1 MRLSIKSAPIKSAP
15 IKSAPI
21 KSAPIKSARE
31 NESTE
36 NHGLSG
42 GDEKLRTFQ
51 PSQSVIAWHD
61 YVALV
66 NGSKRQIIGCVVGG
80 FLGGLVLL
88 HSPLLALTFSAALG
102 CLPIS
107 MRKRKIERER
117 VELAALWP
125 EILDHI
131 ISGLRSGLSLAETL
145 ADLSQ
150 RGPTQTRSTFQACE
164 LVLRESGDFEK
175 VFKVIKER
183 FHDAL
188 ADQVCEVLNFARG
201 TGSRDTTITLRTLGD
216 FIRSDVALRS
226 EIRSKHGW
234 IKNSALIA
242 AAAPW
247 ILLLILSTQSNTVRA
262 FSTASGVTV
271 LLIGVVMSFAA
282 YLWMGRAGRLP
293 EVPRIFR

>member
-1 MRLSIKSAPIKSAP
+1 M
-15 IKSAPI
+15 
-21 KSAPIKSARE
+21 
-31 NESTE
+31 
-36 NHGLSG
+36 
-42 GDEKLRTFQ
+42 
-51 PSQSVIAWHD
+51 
-61 YVALV
+61 ALV
-66 NGSKRQIIGCVVGG
+66 NECKRPILGCALGG
-80 FLGGLVLL
+80 FLGGLVLF
-88 HSPLLALTFSAALG
+88 HSFLLALTFSAALG
-102 CLPIS
+102 SLPIS
-107 MRKRKIERER
+107 IRKRRIERER
-117 VELAALWP
+117 VELAGLWP

-145 ADLSQ
+145 AGLSQ

-216 FIRSDVALRS
+216 FIRSDVALRA

-247 ILLLILSTQSNTVRA
+247 ILLLILSTQSNTIRA

>member
-1 MRLSIKSAPIKSAP
+1 MRLSRKSLPIKSV
-15 IKSAPI
+15 
-21 KSAPIKSARE
+21 RE
-31 NESTE
+31 NVSLEQD
-36 NHGLSG
+36 GLSG
-42 GDEKLRTFQ
+42 RDEKMWTVQ
-51 PSQSVIAWHD
+51 HPQSGIARHGF
-61 YVALV
+61 VALI
-66 NGSKRQIIGCVVGG
+66 NECKRPILGCALGG
-80 FLGGLVLL
+80 FLGGLVLFQ
-88 HSPLLALTFSAALG
+88 SFLLALTFSAALG
-102 CLPIS
+102 SLPIS
-107 MRKRKIERER
+107 IRKRKIERER

-145 ADLSQ
+145 AGLSQ

-216 FIRSDVALRS
+216 FIRSDVALRA

-247 ILLLILSTQSNTVRA
+247 ILLLILSTQSNTIRA
-262 FSTASGVTV
+262 FSTSSGVMV
-271 LLIGVVMSFAA
+271 LLIGVVMSFGA

>member
-1 MRLSIKSAPIKSAP
+1 MRLSMKSVPIKSVP
-15 IKSAPI
+15 NKNLRGNVSA
-21 KSAPIKSARE
+21 KGNTSSGHDQNVWAVHALQSGLAM
-31 NESTE
+31 
-36 NHGLSG
+36 HG
-42 GDEKLRTFQ
+42 
-51 PSQSVIAWHD
+51 

-66 NGSKRQIIGCVVGG
+66 HGNKRKIMGCVVGG
-80 FLGGLVLL
+80 FLGGLVLF
-88 HSPLLALTFSAALG
+88 HSFLLALTFSAALG

-107 MRKRKIERER
+107 LRKRKIERER
-117 VELAALWP
+117 IELAALWP

-150 RGPTQTRSTFQACE
+150 RGPTQTKTTFLACE

-175 VFKVIKER
+175 VFEVIKER

-216 FIRSDVALRS
+216 FIRSDVALRA

-247 ILLLILSTQSNTVRA
+247 ILLLILSTQTNTIRA

-271 LLIGVVMSFAA
+271 LLIGAVMSFAA

>member
-1 MRLSIKSAPIKSAP
+1 MPIKSV
-15 IKSAPI
+15 
-21 KSAPIKSARE
+21 PIKSARE
-31 NESTE
+31 NESAE
-36 NHGLSG
+36 RNGFSGRDKKLWKAHALQSGIARHG
-42 GDEKLRTFQ
+42 
-51 PSQSVIAWHD
+51 
-61 YVALV
+61 YVALI
-66 NGSKRQIIGCVVGG
+66 NECKRPILGYALGG
-80 FLGGLVLL
+80 FLGGHVLF
-88 HSPLLALTFSAALG
+88 HSFLLALTFSAALG

-107 MRKRKIERER
+107 LRKRKIERER
-117 VELAALWP
+117 IELAALWP

-145 ADLSQ
+145 AGLSQ
-150 RGPTQTRSTFQACE
+150 RGPTQTRSTFLACE

-175 VFKVIKER
+175 VFEVIKER

-216 FIRSDVALRS
+216 FIRSDVALRA

-247 ILLLILSTQSNTVRA
+247 ILLLILSTQTNTIRA

-271 LLIGVVMSFAA
+271 LLIGAVMSFAA

>member
-1 MRLSIKSAPIKSAP
+1 MTRATLHRYIVLLNETRRTVISFATGGLIVGLLLFKSA
-15 IKSAPI
+15 
-21 KSAPIKSARE
+21 
-31 NESTE
+31 
-36 NHGLSG
+36 
-42 GDEKLRTFQ
+42 
-51 PSQSVIAWHD
+51 W
-61 YVALV
+61 
-66 NGSKRQIIGCVVGG
+66 
-80 FLGGLVLL
+80 
-88 HSPLLALTFSAALG
+88 LALIFAATLG
-102 CLPIS
+102 SLPIS
-107 MRKRKIERER
+107 MRRRKIERER
-117 VELAALWP
+117 IELAALWP

-145 ADLSQ
+145 AGLSE

-175 VFKVIKER
+175 VFDFIKGR

-201 TGSRDTTITLRTLGD
+201 TGSRDTAITLRTLGD

-247 ILLLILSTQSNTVRA
+247 ILLLILSTQANTIRA
-262 FSTASGVTV
+262 FSTASGVSV
-271 LLIGVVMSFAA
+271 LLVGVVMSLVA

>member
-1 MRLSIKSAPIKSAP
+1 MRFSIKSVPMKSVP
-15 IKSAPI
+15 MKSV
-21 KSAPIKSARE
+21 RE
-31 NESTE
+31 NESAE
-36 NHGLSG
+36 RNGFSGRDKKLWKAHAPQSGIARHG
-42 GDEKLRTFQ
+42 
-51 PSQSVIAWHD
+51 

-66 NGSKRQIIGCVVGG
+66 NECKRPILGCALGG
-80 FLGGLVLL
+80 FLGGLVLF
-88 HSPLLALTFSAALG
+88 HSFLLALTFSAALG
-102 CLPIS
+102 SLPIS
-107 MRKRKIERER
+107 IRKRRIERER
-117 VELAALWP
+117 VELAGLWP

-145 ADLSQ
+145 AGLSQ

-216 FIRSDVALRS
+216 FIRSDVALRA

-247 ILLLILSTQSNTVRA
+247 ILLVILSTQSNTIRA